1 MGINKGNLSKCIS
14 GKYRS
19 SGGFGWRNAT
29 PNDLNI
35 LARMLPGSQH
45 VYCYSPSG
53 QANPANIPAKFH
65 SEGCVYIPTKAE
77 TPHKGAT
84 SARRSLKRRR
94 AAKVFGQCF
103 GKKCT
108 RVRCAQVKNT
118 KRVECRGQE
127 E

>member
-65 SEGCVYIPTKAE
+65 SEGCVYIPTKAK

-94 AAKVFGQCF
+94 AAKVFGS
-103 GKKCT
+103 
-108 RVRCAQVKNT
+108 
-118 KRVECRGQE
+118 
-127 E
+127 